1 MKRIRR
7 TFFILLI
14 LAFIGIQYVE
24 VERAN
29 PPVTAGLN
37 APTEVKYIFKT
48 SCYDCHS
55 NETVWP
61 WYSKIAPI
69 SWLIVKDVKDGRMH
83 LNFSEW
89 EKLYSDKRT
98 KLKKEIWDEI
108 NKDEMPTDIY
118 TIMHP
123 SAKLELMQKN
133 VIKKWTMSN

>member
-7 TFFILLI
+7 VVFVLLI

-24 VERAN
+24 VERTN
-29 PPVTAGLN
+29 PPVTADVN
-37 APTEVKYIFKT
+37 APTEVKNIFKS

-69 SWLIVKDVKDGRMH
+69 SWLIVNDVMDGRKK

-89 EKLYSDKRT
+89 EKFYSDKRT
-98 KLKKEIWDEI
+98 KLKKKIWDEI
-108 NKDEMPTDIY
+108 NQDEMPKDIY
-118 TIMHP
+118 TIMHTN
-123 SAKLELMQKN
+123 AKLDIIQKN
-133 VIKKWTMSN
+133 TIKKWVSE

>member
-7 TFFILLI
+7 IFFVLLI
-14 LAFIGIQYVE
+14 LAFIGIQFVDVE
-24 VERAN
+24 QAN
-29 PPVTAGLN
+29 PPVTADLN
-37 APTEVKYIFKT
+37 ALSEVKFILKT

-61 WYSKIAPI
+61 WYSKVAPI
-69 SWLIVKDVKDGRMH
+69 SWLISKDVTDGRKH

-98 KLKKEIWDEI
+98 MLKNKIWDEI
-108 NKDEMPTDIY
+108 NKDEMPTGIY
-118 TIMHP
+118 TFMHP

-133 VIKKWTMSN
+133 DIKKWVSQ